1 MRSAD
6 ESPRVCYATARTVL
20 KPTILVTT
28 SSLCLA
34 IAIAM
39 IGCAHRASAAAQG
52 SVTIASRLNQT
63 RPAIPVSINGSRFQ
77 CVLDT
82 GTSAIIVSPW
92 VAQTTRLSLRAATYE
107 LSPDGHTYS
116 DRHTQ
121 IARFTVGGYTDR
133 NVDALVSSNLS
144 GADALCGYDFF
155 ARFPTLIDRDR
166 QSVTLFPTSSAL
178 NRLHCL
184 LVDLTPRVPLATV
197 QINGSWIDHIVLD
210 SGMVGGGALWDG
222 VRDRL
227 REPLIASAD
236 YETDPSAVREGLACG
251 TTAHVRFVDSAP
263 GSTMPICTEP
273 MRPDGYNG
281 ILETY
286 LPTIH
291 AMAVDYPHRR
301 MCFDT
306 NGAPLFAAMRTQAN
320 YARSAWSRFNDL
332 RGNPPR

>member
-1 MRSAD
+1 M
-6 ESPRVCYATARTVL
+6 
-20 KPTILVTT
+20 

-34 IAIAM
+34 AAIAISGSARP
-39 IGCAHRASAAAQG
+39 ALAAAEG
-52 SVTIASRLNQT
+52 PVTIASRLNQT
-63 RPAIPVSINGSRFQ
+63 RPSIPVSINGARFA

-82 GTSAIIVSPW
+82 GTSAIIVAPW
-92 VAQTTRLSLRAATYE
+92 VAQATRLPLRATTYE

-116 DRHTQ
+116 DRHTV
-121 IARFTVGGYTDR
+121 IARFAVGGYVER
-133 NVDALVSSNLS
+133 NVSALVSSNLT

-166 QSVTLFPTSSAL
+166 QSVTLFPTASAL
-178 NRLHCL
+178 HRLHCL
-184 LVDLTPRVPLATV
+184 LVDLSPRVPLATV
-197 QINGSWIDHIVLD
+197 QINGTWVDHIVLD

-227 REPLIASAD
+227 REPLIASSD
-236 YETDPSAVREGLACG
+236 YETDPAAIREGLACG
-251 TTAHVRFVDSAP
+251 TTANVRFVNNAP
-263 GSTMPICTEP
+263 GSSMPICTEP
-273 MRPDGYNG
+273 ERPDGYNG

-301 MCFDT
+301 MCFDS
-306 NGAPLFAAMRTQAN
+306 NGASEFASEPVTGFTRD
-320 YARSAWSRFNDL
+320 AWGRFNDL

>member
-1 MRSAD
+1 M
-6 ESPRVCYATARTVL
+6 
-20 KPTILVTT
+20 

-34 IAIAM
+34 AAVAVT
-39 IGCAHRASAAAQG
+39 GGAHRALAAAEG
-52 SVTIASRLNQT
+52 PVTIASRLNQT
-63 RPAIPVSINGSRFQ
+63 RPAIPVSINGARFA

-92 VAQTTRLSLRAATYE
+92 VAQTTRLPLRSSTYE

-116 DRHTQ
+116 DRHTT
-121 IARFTVGGYTDR
+121 IARFAVGGYTER
-133 NVDALVSSNLS
+133 NVSALVSSNLT

-166 QSVTLFPTSSAL
+166 QNVTLFPTASAL
-178 NRLHCL
+178 HRLHCL
-184 LVDLTPRVPLATV
+184 LVDLSPRVPLATV
-197 QINGSWIDHIVLD
+197 QINGTWVDHIVLD

-227 REPLIASAD
+227 REPLIASSE

-251 TTAHVRFVDSAP
+251 TSANVRFVNNGP
-263 GSTMPICTEP
+263 GSSMPICTEP
-273 MRPDGYNG
+273 ERPDGYNG

-301 MCFDT
+301 ICFDT
-306 NGAPLFAAMRTQAN
+306 NGSPEFASIPTTGF
-320 YARSAWSRFNDL
+320 ARDAWGRFNDL